1 MSPATQTKTPERELS
16 KQLRE
21 TLRHMRSGKT
31 AAEIAK
37 RRKITPNAVYSAYRT
52 LERHGYGDEVE
63 AARMNGKPS
72 GNGASTGTP
81 DPSPAATA
89 TEVASGVEKA
99 LTAVASQR
107 ETLEKIVE
115 NLEAD
120 ATDHE
125 TKAGE
130 LHEEARRRTAEVEVL
145 TKMEAV
151 AK

>member
-1 MSPATQTKTPERELS
+1 MSPAAPTKTPERELS

-37 RRKITPNAVYSAYRT
+37 RRKITPNAVYSAYRR
-52 LERHGYGDEVE
+52 LEELGYGDEVE
-63 AARMNGKPS
+63 AARSNGKPS
-72 GNGASTGTP
+72 GNGA
-81 DPSPAATA
+81 PAARPTPEPMA
-89 TEVASGVEKA
+89 TEVASGVEQA

-107 ETLEKIVE
+107 EALEKIVE
-115 NLEAD
+115 NLETE

-125 TKAGE
+125 TKAEE
-130 LHEEARRRTAEVEVL
+130 LHVEARRRTAEVETL
-145 TKMEAV
+145 YKMEAV